1 MRMFLESLRELEI
14 KNWNSFVLSWEIARG
29 DLSRIFSVSMYP
41 EMAETS
47 LFMEKTFSLPL
58 Q

>member
-29 DLSRIFSVSMYP
+29 DLSRIFPVSMYP